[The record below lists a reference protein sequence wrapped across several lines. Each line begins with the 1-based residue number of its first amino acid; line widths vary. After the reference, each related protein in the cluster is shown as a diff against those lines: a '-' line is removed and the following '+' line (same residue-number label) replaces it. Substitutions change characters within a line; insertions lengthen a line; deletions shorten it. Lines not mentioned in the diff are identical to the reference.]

1 MDAQLSGGDGGEARI
16 GPNAIIRIAEALEE
30 LSPAHRT
37 PVFAAAGLVRY
48 LEHLPESMVPEA
60 DVSALQTAVGEHL
73 PPVLADSVNQR
84 AGQLTAD
91 YLLANRIPR
100 AVQGVLKPLPAGLAA
115 RVLLRA
121 ITQHAWTFAGSGS
134 FRAVPVRRG
143 AQVTITGC
151 PVCAGRHLDHP
162 ACGYFT
168 ATFAGL
174 FVSLVHS
181 HTRVRETACQAM
193 GDPACLFELRW

>member
-1 MDAQLSGGDGGEARI
+1 MDAQLAAGPDGGARI
-16 GPNAIIRIAEALEE
+16 GPNAIIRIAEALAE

-37 PVFAAAGLVRY
+37 PVFAAAGLEHY
-48 LEHLPESMVPEA
+48 LEHLPERMVPEA
-60 DVSALQTAVGEHL
+60 DVSALQAAVGEHL
-73 PPVLADSVNQR
+73 PPALADSINQR

-100 AVQGVLKPLPAGLAA
+100 AVQHLLKPLPAGLAA
-115 RVLLRA
+115 RVLLGA
-121 ITQHAWTFAGSGS
+121 IARHAWTFAGSGT
-134 FRAVPVRRG
+134 FHAAPIRRG
-143 AQVTITGC
+143 AQVSIVGC

-174 FVSLVHS
+174 FVSLVHPHS
-181 HTRVRETACQAM
+181 RVRETACQAM
-193 GDPACLFELRW
+193 GDPACRFDIRW